1 MGLWSKI
8 GRVLSRRDPAARAD
22 AERIL
27 LEADFGPAVA
37 DELLNRLEK
46 VPDRELEAALEREVR
61 SLAANGAGARDIA
74 RAATLPTVVLLYGV
88 NGAGKTTTAAKLAHR
103 LRGQGRE
110 PLLAAADTFRAGA
123 VSQLRIWADRLGVPF
138 VGPAADGTG
147 DSAAIAFDAVKA
159 GAARGVDTVIVDT
172 AGRLHTEE
180 RLLDELK
187 KVVRAVAKAH
197 PAHDAPHE
205 SLLVL
210 DGTVGQTAVRQAES
224 FARDI
229 PLTGTVITKLDG
241 TARGGAVVALAR
253 AVPSAV
259 PRFVATGESLD
270 DLALFDAQAFARRL
284 VRT

>member
-37 DELLNRLEK
+37 EELLHRLEQ
-46 VPDRELEAALEREVR
+46 VPDRDLEAALEREIR
-61 SLAANGAGARDIA
+61 GLAESGS
-74 RAATLPTVVLLYGV
+74 RAADITRAGTAPTVVLLYGV
-88 NGAGKTTTAAKLAHR
+88 NGVGKTTTAAKLAHR
-103 LRGQGRE
+103 LKDQGRE

-147 DSAAIAFDAVKA
+147 DSAAVAFDAVKA

-172 AGRLHTEE
+172 AGRLHTED

-224 FARDI
+224 FAREV

-241 TARGGAVVALAR
+241 TARGGAVVALPR

-259 PRFVATGESLD
+259 PRFIATGESLG
-270 DLALFDAQAFARRL
+270 DLALFDAEAFARRL
-284 VRT
+284 VRA

>member
-1 MGLWSKI
+1 MGLWSRI

-37 DELLNRLEK
+37 EELLHRLEK
-46 VPDRELEAALEREVR
+46 VPDRELEAALEQEVR
-61 SLAANGAGARDIA
+61 NLAGMGAGDLVSAP
-74 RAATLPTVVLLYGV
+74 TGPTVVLLYGV

-123 VSQLRIWADRLGVPF
+123 VSQLRVWADRLGVPF

-147 DSAAIAFDAVKA
+147 DSAAVAFDAVRA
-159 GAARGVDTVIVDT
+159 GVARGIDTVIVDT
-172 AGRLHTEE
+172 AGRLHTED
-180 RLLDELK
+180 RLLEELK

-205 SLLVL
+205 SLLVV
-210 DGTVGQTAVRQAES
+210 DGTVGQTAVRQAEA
-224 FARDI
+224 FAHNI

-241 TARGGAVVALAR
+241 TARGGAVVALVR

-259 PRFVATGESLD
+259 PRFVATGESLE
-270 DLALFDAQAFARRL
+270 DLSLFDPQAFARRL
-284 VRT
+284 VGT